1 MVLLLA
7 DVVAYFRDE
16 QWHAQLRKD
25 LPIGTPLENIRVYL
39 KDEGQQHGIEGLW
52 EDDRPDYPGFVFRN
66 HNHSII
72 TRSLIEGN
80 IDYVL
85 LMGGVRI
92 NLDADGNLKEIS
104 LPSHRCINRKE
115 FPLPPADLLAF
126 SVYFLA
132 GKKVCLPAVSAQPLE
147 IVRIWRDAIPQG
159 VRRNV

>member
-1 MVLLLA
+1 MEINNQC
-7 DVVAYFRDE
+7 DVVFVSFGVFGG
-16 QWHAQLRKD
+16 H
-25 LPIGTPLENIRVYL
+25 
-39 KDEGQQHGIEGLW
+39 EGLC
-52 EDDRPDYPGFVFRN
+52 
-66 HNHSII
+66 
-72 TRSLIEGN
+72 L
-80 IDYVL
+80 
-85 LMGGVRI
+85 
-92 NLDADGNLKEIS
+92 AS